1 MMAPKARSEA
11 KQLKPRTPKTRTPCP
26 LPRISGSHVRRHISC
41 PSSQYHFILHFT
53 VARRSDTD
61 ANAALAPQRTAA
73 HAWTLVRRVRE
84 RGNRQQGWHHLEDD
98 LCGSMLGSTLQP
110 RNRVLKAEP
119 SRAQSRLH
127 ARRREHSRPDLES
140 HAERRKRV
148 DQPRHP
154 QRTRRWLLGRWDLAK
169 IGEHLEEYGV
179 GEGQSQGSR
188 STRVRGCEGVRV

>member
-1 MMAPKARSEA
+1 MPTQRWHRNAP
-11 KQLKPRTPKTRTPCP
+11 
-26 LPRISGSHVRRHISC
+26 RHMLG
-41 PSSQYHFILHFT
+41 PWFEEGGNEGT
-53 VARRSDTD
+53 
-61 ANAALAPQRTAA
+61 
-73 HAWTLVRRVRE
+73 
-84 RGNRQQGWHHLEDD
+84 GNRDGIILKMILN